1 LSLLL
6 ETIKIEDGNIKNIS
20 YHQNRFDKSRRE
32 LFGSTHKIDLLSLI
46 KAPPKALFRCRILYD
61 ESVKSIEYIP
71 YKEKKIEKLKI
82 VPSNIE
88 YNYKYANRDEL
99 NSLLE
104 GLSEYDEIII
114 EKNGYLTDTTISNI
128 AFYTNG
134 KWFTPTTPLLKGTM
148 RAKLLDDGFLHK
160 KEIKKEDLKN
170 YSQMALMNS
179 MIGFKVLNN
188 LQVNYRGKQ

>member
-32 LFGSTHKIDLLSLI
+32 LFGSTHKINLLSLI

-82 VPSNIE
+82 VHSNIE
-88 YNYKYANRDEL
+88 YNYKYANSCKIYRFRI
-99 NSLLE
+99 NRIPK
-104 GLSEYDEIII
+104 GLGFSGRGFR
-114 EKNGYLTDTTISNI
+114 KNHCRKD
-128 AFYTNG
+128 
-134 KWFTPTTPLLKGTM
+134 
-148 RAKLLDDGFLHK
+148 
-160 KEIKKEDLKN
+160 
-170 YSQMALMNS
+170 
-179 MIGFKVLNN
+179 
-188 LQVNYRGKQ
+188 